1 MCPLGK
7 VTSCEIAFIPI
18 KSENYIE
25 DVKKVLSI
33 IKSFDVDYEIGKL
46 STTITGNK
54 DIIFTLIKDIYNIM
68 NNECGFTIDIKISNI
83 CGCNIKD

>member
-1 MCPLGK
+1 MCPLEK

-54 DIIFTLIKDIYNIM
+54 NIIFNLIREIYNRM
-68 NNECGFTIDIKISNI
+68 DDECSFTMDIKISNI
-83 CGCNIKD
+83 CGCNKKD